1 MNVDA
6 RTARWYVDAW
16 LEEIGRLELLIVTL
30 GASAAALAVMGVFGV
45 VSFAVGRR
53 TREIGV
59 RIALGATPA
68 HIYASVIGDGVR
80 PVVAGL
86 LTGAAIAMLTAIGFA
101 RLLEGFRFAISPT
114 DPLTYEAV
122 TILLGAIIL
131 AALAVPARRA
141 ARVNPL
147 AALRDVG

>member
-1 MNVDA
+1 MWA
-6 RTARWYVDAW
+6 GFAP
-16 LEEIGRLELLIVTL
+16 
-30 GASAAALAVMGVFGV
+30 SAIL
-45 VSFAVGRR
+45 
-53 TREIGV
+53 
-59 RIALGATPA
+59 TP
-68 HIYASVIGDGVR
+68 ISRV
-80 PVVAGL
+80 
-86 LTGAAIAMLTAIGFA
+86 LTAIGFA